1 MDARQLDRSS
11 LDQHSPASPTPHK
24 GVGFEV
30 PRIPRH
36 NLQIKMIITTTYII
50 ISSIIATGAYAVG
63 LAQRRERR
71 RLVTMVQSATI
82 PHRLEQPVSQLAE
95 LRMELELATLQ
106 LEAERLETERL
117 RSIIR
122 STMR

>member
-1 MDARQLDRSS
+1 
-11 LDQHSPASPTPHK
+11 
-24 GVGFEV
+24 
-30 PRIPRH
+30 
-36 NLQIKMIITTTYII
+36 MIITTTYII
-50 ISSIIATGAYAVG
+50 ISSIIATGAFAVG

>member
-1 MDARQLDRSS
+1 
-11 LDQHSPASPTPHK
+11 
-24 GVGFEV
+24 
-30 PRIPRH
+30 
-36 NLQIKMIITTTYII
+36 MIITYILV
-50 ISSIIATGAYAVG
+50 SSIIATAAFAVG
-63 LAQRRERR
+63 LSQRRERR

-95 LRMELELATLQ
+95 LRMELELRTLQ
-106 LEAERLETERL
+106 LEAERLETDRL